1 MENKKDI
8 ELTGK
13 IAKFP
18 KNTKAV
24 NALKFLEN
32 IKVNPKKLWYII
44 IEDQDTELKLVKYNR
59 NNDIDLNEY
68 TLELKNRYLKLYSQ
82 NEKMVEQ
89 LNNIVVVTEKDFSL
103 IKNIPE
109 IIIEGKSL
117 ISVITG
123 DLIKL
128 LSI

>member
-109 IIIEGKSL
+109 IIIEEKSL